1 MLLAVSYMCFSGFV
15 KISALIALLMLMR
28 VCVCVCV
35 FQEIQEEK

>member
-1 MLLAVSYMCFSGFV
+1 MCCSGFV
-15 KISALIALLMLMR
+15 KIPALIALLMLMS